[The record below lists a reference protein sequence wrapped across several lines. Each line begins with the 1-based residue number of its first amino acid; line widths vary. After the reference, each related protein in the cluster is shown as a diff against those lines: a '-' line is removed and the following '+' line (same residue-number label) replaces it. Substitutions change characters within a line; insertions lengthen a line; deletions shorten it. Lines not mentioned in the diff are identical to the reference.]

1 MPVPI
6 DIVNVFRAPDALP
19 AIAEEAVTIG
29 AGCLWCQFGVINEEG
44 ARIAEDGGVTVIMDR
59 CLKVEHARYVGR
71 MHWLGFNTTASPPSA
86 AAFNSAR
93 AHARGCPF
101 AWPLHRLRF
110 PRRPIRHVLTSLIP
124 LFVGPAVLLP
134 IAVYAML
141 NRRVRAAGWYALL
154 LVAIAHWSIAYA
166 WELTAGELEFKVLVL
181 KIKYLGVCAIPAIW
195 IGFVLDFVGTEP
207 PRIRRA
213 VRAVGAFSAAMLVL
227 AWTDGWHHAFWGPV
241 TVDTAGTFDL
251 LIGRGPGFYVNIVFT
266 YAALWAGIGILAT
279 RAFQSPYLYARRCG
293 ILIAATLLPWLGN
306 LIFLMEADSVAHL
319 DPTPFL
325 FACTGVGAVV
335 AVFHYRMLDPIPAL
349 SDARVENL
357 GDGVLVVDPQGRL
370 ADLNG
375 AAQAI
380 LGRRSSELA
389 GTPLDHALPGWTLSR
404 LTSGGED
411 LTLTTAGGAGR
422 TFETQAVAIQGG
434 SDGPAGYMVLL
445 HDVTER
451 RAAAATIRES
461 EQRYRQLVE
470 NAHDLIFT
478 CDLDGHLRS
487 INRAGLGGDGL
498 RPRGDRRPV
507 DPRSRHR
514 GDAAALRGAAAGGR
528 RRRRAGPDRDRHH
541 RQERTP
547 RAARS
552 GRLDPGRRR
561 PEPDHPG
568 DRARPDDARAL
579 RGSAAPVAE
588 DGGGRPA
595 RRRHRP
601 RLQQPA
607 DGDPGLRRHLPSG
620 RCPPTAR
627 RGRRWRRSAAPA
639 ERAAALTRQLLAFAR
654 RQILQPACST

>member
-1 MPVPI
+1 M
-6 DIVNVFRAPDALP
+6 
-19 AIAEEAVTIG
+19 
-29 AGCLWCQFGVINEEG
+29 
-44 ARIAEDGGVTVIMDR
+44 
-59 CLKVEHARYVGR
+59 
-71 MHWLGFNTTASPPSA
+71 
-86 AAFNSAR
+86 
-93 AHARGCPF
+93 
-101 AWPLHRLRF
+101 
-110 PRRPIRHVLTSLIP
+110 
-124 LFVGPAVLLP
+124 
-134 IAVYAML
+134 
-141 NRRVRAAGWYALL
+141 
-154 LVAIAHWSIAYA
+154 
-166 WELTAGELEFKVLVL
+166 
-181 KIKYLGVCAIPAIW
+181 
-195 IGFVLDFVGTEP
+195 LDFVGTEP
-207 PRIRRA
+207 PRIRRS
-213 VRAVGAFSAAMLVL
+213 VRAVGAFSAAMLLL
-227 AWTDGWHHAFWGPV
+227 AWTDGWHHAFWGPI

-266 YAALWAGIGILAT
+266 YAVLWAGIGILAT

-306 LIFLMEADSVAHL
+306 LIFLMEADSVANI

-389 GTPLDHALPGWTLSR
+389 GTPLDHALAR
-404 LTSGGED
+404 LDALAAHQRRRGPD
-411 LTLTTAGGAGR
+411 ADQRRRRRAHLRDAGR
-422 TFETQAVAIQGG
+422 GHPG
-434 SDGPAGYMVLL
+434 RLGRPDGLHGAAARRDRAPRRRRDHPRERAALPPAGRERARSDL
-445 HDVTER
+445 HVRSER
-451 RAAAATIRES
+451 PPA
-461 EQRYRQLVE
+461 
-470 NAHDLIFT
+470 
-478 CDLDGHLRS
+478 LDQPR
-487 INRAGLGGDGL
+487 RPGGDGL
-498 RPRGDRRPV
+498 RPRGDRRAV

-514 GDAAALRGAAAGGR
+514 RDAAALRGAAAGGR

-561 PEPDHPG
+561 PDPHHPG

-588 DGGGRPA
+588 DGGRRQA

-607 DGDPGLRRHLPSG
+607 DGDPGLHRHRRAD

-627 RGRRWRRSAAPA
+627 RGRRWRRSAA
-639 ERAAALTRQLLAFAR
+639 RASR
-654 RQILQPACST
+654 RRR